1 MIHQKQEEMWVA
13 LKKVIL
19 AAHTQNRNGHFI
31 YVPQWIVMFP
41 VSRMT
46 EQGLLHCLQ
55 RAQRVKDTS
64 RHLIANSLKNCTSA
78 TRAKA
83 ALNAKDGHTDC

>member
-41 VSRMT
+41 VPRMT
-46 EQGLLHCLQ
+46 EQCLLHCLQ
-55 RAQRVKDTS
+55 RAKSSNGRVLFSSLIRDTTKQATCLDIS
-64 RHLIANSLKNCTSA
+64 QKSIALDA
-78 TRAKA
+78 HR
-83 ALNAKDGHTDC
+83 